1 MCSDLHVPAV
11 FAHRGASA
19 YAPENTLAAFQLAIE
34 QGADG
39 IELDVNLTADGHVV
53 VIHDRI
59 VDRTTNGSGEVRDM
73 ELKTLKGLDAGSWF
87 APKFK
92 GEKVPTLVEV
102 LKLVGEDVFT
112 NIELKPKYYIS
123 PLDQLP
129 GKVAALVERHN
140 LENKIIFSSFSP
152 WTLIKIHRLL
162 PSVPVGLL
170 IFSGVLSSLA
180 RLFVSGFVRYQSLH
194 PHFSAVTPVMLQ
206 RARTKGYR
214 VFAYAVN
221 QPEDIRRLFALHID
235 GIITDDPLLA
245 LTIRQEVT

>member
-1 MCSDLHVPAV
+1 MYSDLHVPAV

-53 VIHDRI
+53 VIHDSI
-59 VDRTTNGSGEVRDM
+59 VDNTTNGSGEVRDM
-73 ELKTLKGLDAGSWF
+73 ELKILKSFDAGSWF

-92 GEKVPTLVEV
+92 GEKVPTLDEV

-112 NIELKPKYYIS
+112 NIELKQKYFIS

-129 GKVAALVERHN
+129 GKVAALVEKHN
-140 LENKIIFSSFSP
+140 LKNKIIFSSFNP
-152 WTLIKIHRLL
+152 WALIKIHRLL

-170 IFSGVLSSLA
+170 IFSGVLGSLA
-180 RLFVSGFVRYQSLH
+180 RLIVSGFVRYQSLH
-194 PHFSAVTPVMLQ
+194 LHFSAVTPVLLQ
-206 RARTKGYR
+206 SARAKGYH
-214 VFAYAVN
+214 VFAYTVN
-221 QPEDIRRLFALHID
+221 QPEDIRRLFALSID